1 MDSKLLER
9 NFHAFM
15 VQLWFMAIGGF
26 IVAVIIGIM
35 VGAFFTL
42 LLGSADWSGFLTFL
56 IILFMIGFAAMIYYI
71 KWQSIE
77 YLLGPE
83 AILVT
88 TSVGAVGKKQKVYL
102 YESIISASFNQNIFG
117 RKYGYGDMHITI
129 PKLDQKLILKDV
141 DRPGAQLPF
150 LQDRIKQKVGIHHNT
165 LVT

>member
-9 NFHAFM
+9 NPQAFV

-26 IVAVIIGIM
+26 IMALIIGAM
-35 VGAFFTL
+35 VGAFFTI

-56 IILFMIGFAAMIYYI
+56 IILFVIGFAAMIYYK
-71 KWQSIE
+71 KWLSIE
-77 YLLGPE
+77 YVLGPE

-88 TSVGAVGKKQKVYL
+88 KSNGAFGKKQKVFL
-102 YESIISASFNQNIFG
+102 YESIITASFNQNYFG

-129 PKLDQKLILKDV
+129 PKLEEKLILKDI
-141 DRPGAQLPF
+141 DSPGNQLPF
-150 LQDRIKQKVGIHHNT
+150 LQERIRNKTGINRS